1 VVTVEQAHEIIQE
14 RPLYLG
20 TEKVPIT
27 QATGRILMEEISADR
42 DFPPYDRVAMDGIAI
57 DYKAYAE
64 GKREFQ
70 ISATGAAG
78 QPQIVLSDQTSC
90 VEIMTGAILPVGTD
104 AVIRYEDTEIENGVA
119 RVMIEHVRQWQ
130 NIHRKGIDR
139 KKDDIIIKPPKVL
152 SAAEIGVAATV
163 GKHEMKVVNKPSVC
177 IISTG
182 DEVIPVHRSP
192 LPHQIRTSN
201 THSVQSILLRLGIE
215 SYITHLPDDEA
226 FITKQLKEILD
237 NFDVIILSGG
247 VSKGKFDYIPD
258 CLSKLGVQ
266 KLFHR
271 ISQRPGKPFW
281 FGTRETRNY
290 VFALPGNPVSTTAC
304 TVRYLVPWI
313 KTSMGLEDVP
323 QYVRLSEDVD
333 FKPDLTLFQQCMM
346 VSQPDGS
353 FTAKPIFGH
362 GSGDLASLADA
373 NGFVEFPKGRNT
385 YHAGEAYRW
394 YSWSVGV

>member
-1 VVTVEQAHEIIQE
+1 VVTVEQAQQIIQE
-14 RPLYLG
+14 RLIYLG
-20 TEKVPIT
+20 TEKVPVSE
-27 QATGRILMEEISADR
+27 ATGRILVEEIAADR

-57 DYKAYAE
+57 DFKAFEE
-64 GKREFQ
+64 GRRKFQ

-78 QPQIVLSDQTSC
+78 QPQIVLSDQKSC

-119 RVMIEHVRQWQ
+119 KVMIEDVQQWQ

-139 KKDDIIIKPPKVL
+139 KQDDVIIRPPKIL
-152 SAAEIGVAATV
+152 TAAEIGVAATV
-163 GKHEMKVVNKPSVC
+163 GKYEINVVERPSVC

-182 DEVIPVHRSP
+182 DEVVPIHRSP

-201 THSVQSILLRLGIE
+201 THTVQSILQRIGIE
-215 SYITHLPDDEA
+215 SYITHLPDDEE
-226 FITKQLKEILD
+226 FITTKLKEILD
-237 NFDVIILSGG
+237 NFSVIILSGG

-258 CLSKLGVQ
+258 CLDKLGVQ
-266 KLFHR
+266 KHFHR
-271 ISQRPGKPFW
+271 IAQRPGKPFW
-281 FGTRETRNY
+281 FGSRENRNY

-313 KTSMGLEDVP
+313 KASMGLHEVP
-323 QYVRLSEDVD
+323 QYVLLSEDVN

-346 VSQPDGS
+346 TSERDGKC
-353 FTAKPIFGH
+353 TAKPVFGH

-373 NGFVEFPKGRNT
+373 NGFVELPKGRNT

-394 YSWSVGV
+394 YSWF